1 MEVQHLQRLDDVDA
15 VTAAQLFVR
24 RLPHHG
30 VHVDGVDG
38 LHVRVLV
45 HNAAD
50 GAEHMVHRL
59 AEILAPVRRDD
70 DKAAALRP
78 GQLRVRI
85 ILAHG
90 RLQRVDGGVAG
101 DEDRLRALAFVQE
114 IVPRARRGREV
125 VLRNNT
131 DRLPVKFLGIR
142 RINIVGAQPRL
153 HMPHGNLQV
162 EARERG
168 DKRGGRVAVHE
179 HNVGAHLLQ
188 YRPDAVQDI
197 RGDVKQRL
205 LVLHDGK
212 VVVRLNAERGEHL
225 IEHLPVLP
233 RDADDG
239 PQTLARLEL
248 VHQRAHFDRLGAR
261 AEYQHDSFHVAS
273 PYSR

>member
-1 MEVQHLQRLDDVDA
+1 MEVQHLHRLDDVDA
-15 VTAAQLFVR
+15 VAAAQLFIR

-30 VHVDGVDG
+30 IHVDGVDRLDVG
-38 LHVRVLV
+38 VLV

-59 AEILAPVRRDD
+59 AQVFAPVRRDD
-70 DKAAALRP
+70 DEAAALRP

-85 ILAHG
+85 ILADG
-90 RLQRVDGGVAG
+90 RLQSVDGGVAG
-101 DEDRLRALAFVQE
+101 DEDRLRALALVQE

-162 EARERG
+162 EARERR
-168 DKRGGRVAVHE
+168 DERGGCVAVHE
-179 HNVGAHLLQ
+179 HDVGAHLFQ
-188 YRPDAVQDI
+188 YGFNAVQDI
-197 RGDVKQRL
+197 RGDVEQRL

-212 VVVRLNAERGEHL
+212 IIVRLNVKRREHL

-261 AEYQHDSFHVAS
+261 AEYQHDSFHVAP